1 MTVATVHWVAL
12 GMSGTVCISENCIPT
27 GMSKLLSRWKA
38 WKTAFSPV
46 ACLGAV
52 AWKKAD
58 RTKRE
63 GGVMSPGIPCNP
75 PPPPNAV
82 SVRSPISR
90 E

>member
-1 MTVATVHWVAL
+1 MKFYECKIEYFDDGAENNTGIWL
-12 GMSGTVCISENCIPT
+12 G
-27 GMSKLLSRWKA
+27 LSRWKA